1 MLMTLSATGR
11 TLFDPASMQNL
22 QTVYDK
28 LRPLL
33 NGHDPE
39 HRLADRLGEL
49 HHHLHTRAVRSV
61 GSRRD
66 LLNGYSYD
74 VFYDWDAYFENCYL
88 SHLGEPRFC
97 RSTTEAFLDQQLEN
111 GFVSRSLGLPRLRQ
125 HFKPFLA
132 QMVWLGVRQG
142 VDPVWLRGRYWE
154 RLVKYVDHW
163 TWFRDHDRNGLSVW
177 DSADHTGMDNQDRRA
192 GAMHSDTVEGVDLNV
207 YLARELDSLA
217 LLADRLDLAG
227 DAEGFRADA
236 AARRDAINEHLW
248 DEQSGFYLDRHERTG
263 ELQHA
268 FSVAGFLPLWDGT
281 ATPER
286 AERLVREHLT
296 NEETFWLPH
305 PVATWS
311 KQEPDY
317 YQMRADHE
325 CTWLRLVLDPDELH
339 GLPRPPPLRLRR
351 HRRRPRLPHLRH
363 GAERGDDA
371 GVLQRRDRH
380 GPGPR
385 SVLGLVLARVHDAA
399 GVRGR
404 RRPDDAGPGRPA
416 PPAARRAARPGEP
429 GASPGGD
436 AGPPRQHLTRG
447 ADGPRQP

>member
-1 MLMTLSATGR
+1 M
-11 TLFDPASMQNL
+11 
-22 QTVYDK
+22 
-28 LRPLL
+28 
-33 NGHDPE
+33 
-39 HRLADRLGEL
+39 
-49 HHHLHTRAVRSV
+49 RSV

-192 GAMHSDTVEGVDLNV
+192 GVYHSDTVEGVDLNV
-207 YLARELDSLA
+207 YIARELDCLA
-217 LLADRLDLAG
+217 LLADRLDLVG
-227 DAEGFRADA
+227 EAEGFRTDA

-248 DEQSGFYLDRHERTG
+248 DEESGFYLDRHERTG
-263 ELQHA
+263 ERQRA

-305 PVATWS
+305 PIATWS

-325 CTWLRLVLDPDELH
+325 CTWRGACWIPTNYMVFQGLRRYGYDDIAEDLAYRTCAMALNEATTREFYNAETGTGQGLDPFWGWSSLAYTMPLEFEAGIDPTTLDADAPHRPLLVEL
-339 GLPRPPPLRLRR
+339 
-351 HRRRPRLPHLRH
+351 
-363 GAERGDDA
+363 
-371 GVLQRRDRH
+371 
-380 GPGPR
+380 
-385 SVLGLVLARVHDAA
+385 LGLENPVH
-399 GVRGR
+399 
-404 RRPDDAGPGRPA
+404 RPVVTP
-416 PPAARRAARPGEP
+416 ARPGNI
-429 GASPGGD
+429 
-436 AGPPRQHLTRG
+436 
-447 ADGPRQP
+447 